1 MIWKSVLAT
10 TALALG
16 MTLAGAG
23 GAMAK
28 TIELKLASFMA
39 PTQVQHTKVLEPWA
53 KKINE
58 QTNGQVKITVFAA
71 SALGKPQ
78 EHYDM
83 AAKGI
88 ADISFPILSYSPGRF
103 KLSTVLELPFMMT
116 TSEAISAALWQIYE
130 KFCQD
135 EFKDVKVLWLFQH
148 GSSQLFTVKKPVKT
162 LADLN
167 GMKVRCTNP
176 LVNKSITMMGASPVF
191 MPVPEVYAALERGVL
206 DGTTISYEGLVAFK
220 QDEVVKYATTLD
232 MYALN
237 MAIVMNKKKWE
248 SLPEDVKKVF
258 DENSGLSMSRLAGKV
273 FDEAEAENMAKAK
286 AKGVEV
292 VQMEP
297 AELAKWKQQSR
308 TIWLEWAKEMDAQGL
323 AGTAVLNEAIALMGH
338 EPLTAK

>member
-1 MIWKSVLAT
+1 VIWKSVLAT
-10 TALALG
+10 MALAAGL
-16 MTLAGAG
+16 TLAGAG
-23 GAMAK
+23 GAAAK

-39 PTQVQHTKVLEPWA
+39 PTQVQHTQVLEPWA

-58 QTNGQVKITVFAA
+58 QTNGQVKVTIFAA

-78 EHYDM
+78 EHFDM
-83 AAKGI
+83 AVKGI

-130 KFCQD
+130 KYCQD

-162 LADLN
+162 LADLD
-167 GMKVRCTNP
+167 GMKIRCTNP

-191 MPVPEVYAALERGVL
+191 MPVPEVYTALERGVL

-220 QDEVVKYATTLD
+220 QAEVVKYATTLD

-258 DENSGLSMSRLAGKV
+258 NDNSGLSMSRLAGKV
-273 FDEAEAENMAKAK
+273 FDQAEAANMAVAK
-286 AKGVEV
+286 SKGVEV
-292 VQMEP
+292 VEMEP
-297 AELAKWKQQSR
+297 AELAKWKKQSR
-308 TIWLEWAKEMDAQGL
+308 AIWLEWAKDMDAQGL
-323 AGTAVLNEAIALMGH
+323 AGTAVLKEAVKLLGH
-338 EPLTAK
+338 EPLTEN